1 MISDRGEKIDAAM
14 RRRFG
19 PGVTHILASEVDR
32 WQREIFERVHARIR
46 AMPNLTSD
54 VAALILK
61 GETDAAGKML
71 ADAFDAAFSAELTS

>member
-1 MISDRGEKIDAAM
+1 MISDRREKIDAAF

-19 PGVTHILASEVDR
+19 PGVSHVLAEEVDK
-32 WQREIFERVHARIR
+32 WECEIFERVHARIR